1 MKKSVIGSVIILVY
15 VNLVPYVSRIWRGV
29 EWVAQYLPD
38 EDHRLSG
45 LLFFGGFA
53 SLPAISL
60 MVAFLLRKRIPVT
73 LSVSIIVATA
83 MLAYW
88 HYDYDLRS
96 DAQAAI
102 GLTRAFPERLA
113 GHERHR
119 FQGLRTIGP
128 VEIALGVS
136 VMMEAVVARGLFVGH
151 SARHLVNPRD
161 PVEHD
166 RVIALLR
173 PDDRITRLCE
183 LIQQRLEPILR
194 QKALYLHGD
203 SLWGYDHRIIRY
215 GRAGHPPF
223 ELDVGKP
230 RL

>member
-15 VNLVPYVSRIWRGV
+15 VNLVPYASRIWRGV

-53 SLPAISL
+53 SLPAIPL

-83 MLAYW
+83 LLAYW

-102 GLTRAFPERLA
+102 GLIFIPMYAAAITAIV
-113 GHERHR
+113 
-119 FQGLRTIGP
+119 T
-128 VEIALGVS
+128 
-136 VMMEAVVARGLFVGH
+136 GLFGVIEFLIRRNRRNANNDVH
-151 SARHLVNPRD
+151 S
-161 PVEHD
+161 
-166 RVIALLR
+166 I
-173 PDDRITRLCE
+173 
-183 LIQQRLEPILR
+183 
-194 QKALYLHGD
+194 
-203 SLWGYDHRIIRY
+203 
-215 GRAGHPPF
+215 
-223 ELDVGKP
+223 
-230 RL
+230 